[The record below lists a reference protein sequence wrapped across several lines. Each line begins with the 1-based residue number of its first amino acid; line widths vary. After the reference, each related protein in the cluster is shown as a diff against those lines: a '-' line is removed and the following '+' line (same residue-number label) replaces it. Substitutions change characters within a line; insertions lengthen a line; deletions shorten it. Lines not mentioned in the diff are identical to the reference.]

1 MKIYEVHPHDVVELT
16 GWCLEVFGPAYALP
30 HWWRI
35 ERISGEFEIP
45 LRYEINILNNDD
57 AALYVLR
64 WEHNGRD

>member
-1 MKIYEVHPHDVVELT
+1 MKIYKVHPYDVVDVT
-16 GWCLEVFGPAYALP
+16 SWCLEVFGPAYTLP

-35 ERISGEFEIP
+35 ERLSDKYEIP